1 MMKGSDKN
9 VDEEMFIVDVLL
21 GYIYVRDIELV
32 GVTHTT
38 CMGYSYNLY
47 VWLI

>member
-1 MMKGSDKN
+1 MMNGHDKN

-32 GVTHTT
+32 CVTHTT
-38 CMGYSYNLY
+38 YMSYSYNLY
-47 VWLI
+47 V